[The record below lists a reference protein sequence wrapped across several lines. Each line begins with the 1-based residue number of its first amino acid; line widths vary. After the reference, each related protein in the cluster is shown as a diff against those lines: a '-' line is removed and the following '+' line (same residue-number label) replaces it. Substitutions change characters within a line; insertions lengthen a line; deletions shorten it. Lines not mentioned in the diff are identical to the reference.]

1 MWISRVTSLRA
12 LRWNKRFFKFKNKG
26 RSVLYRTVF
35 VIVTKVLLAQ
45 LLPSDMHDQHAVDH
59 LDAPFR
65 REDGHGAHIGAV

>member
-1 MWISRVTSLRA
+1 MWISRVTSPRA
-12 LRWNKRFFKFKNKG
+12 SRWNKRFFKFKNKG

-45 LLPSDMHDQHAVDH
+45 LLPSDMHDQHAVNH
-59 LDAPFR
+59 LNAPLR

>member
-26 RSVLYRTVF
+26 RSVLCRTVF

-65 REDGHGAHIGAV
+65 REDGHGAHGGAV

>member
-45 LLPSDMHDQHAVDH
+45 LLSANMHDQHAVNH
-59 LDAPFR
+59 LDAPLR
-65 REDGHGAHIGAV
+65 RKDGHGAHGGAV

>member
-12 LRWNKRFFKFKNKG
+12 LRWNKRFSKFKNKG

-59 LDAPFR
+59 LDAPLR
-65 REDGHGAHIGAV
+65 REDGHGAHGGAV

>member
-12 LRWNKRFFKFKNKG
+12 LRWNKRFSKFKNKG

-35 VIVTKVLLAQ
+35 VIVTKGLLAQ

-59 LDAPFR
+59 LDAPLR
-65 REDGHGAHIGAV
+65 REDGHGAHGGAV

>member
-12 LRWNKRFFKFKNKG
+12 SRWNKRFFKFKNKG

-45 LLPSDMHDQHAVDH
+45 LLSADMHDQYAVDH
-59 LDAPFR
+59 LDAPIR